1 MTSKDV
7 PETMVVGGKT
17 FNLSNL
23 INESVLD
30 IQLAGVFKVLK
41 KISTRIETEATQIT
55 SLQTK
60 VCPRKP

>member
-1 MTSKDV
+1 MASKDV

-41 KISTRIETEATQIT
+41 KLSTRIETQATQIT

-60 VCPRKP
+60 VCP

>member
-1 MTSKDV
+1 
-7 PETMVVGGKT
+7 MVVGGKT

-41 KISTRIETEATQIT
+41 KLSTRIETQATQIT

-60 VCPRKP
+60 VCP